1 MAWGGLDPWPWIEPV
16 PSALGVGSLKQWTA
30 REVRIKMIQRWLG
43 LLHFEKQ

>member
-1 MAWGGLDPWPWIEPV
+1 MAWGILDPWPGIEPV
-16 PSALGVGSLKQWTA
+16 PSALGAVCLKCWTA